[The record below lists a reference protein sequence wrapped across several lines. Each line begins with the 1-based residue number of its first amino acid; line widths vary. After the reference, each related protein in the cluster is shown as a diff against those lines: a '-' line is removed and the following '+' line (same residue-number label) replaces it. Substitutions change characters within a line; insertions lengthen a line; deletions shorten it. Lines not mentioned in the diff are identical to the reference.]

1 VSDEINRL
9 KPSRFSERYYV
20 LTALRNHIERIIEEH
35 MPAGAG
41 TLVVDFGCGDMPY
54 RPLFVR
60 NRARY
65 VGVDLPENTS
75 ADLHASLGDILPF
88 ADEIADVVLSTQV
101 LEHVP
106 EPHAYLKEALRILR
120 PGGLVILSTHG
131 NWMYHPHPN
140 DFWRWTGPGLR
151 KIIADAG
158 FQLVECRGIMGLA
171 ATGVHLLQDGVVIRF
186 SPLMRTLIAPF
197 SQGLIALADRISSD
211 TDRENDA
218 SVFVVVA
225 RK

>member
-1 VSDEINRL
+1 MDRL

-20 LTALRNHIERIIEEH
+20 LTALRNHLERIIETH
-35 MPAGAG
+35 LPARAGAV
-41 TLVVDFGCGDMPY
+41 VVDFGCGDMPY

-60 NRARY
+60 HRARY

-75 ADLHASLGDILPF
+75 ADLHASLDDILPL
-88 ADEIADVVLSTQV
+88 ADESVDVVLSTQV

-106 EPHAYLKEALRILR
+106 DPHAYLKEALRILR

-131 NWMYHPHPN
+131 YWMYHPHPS

-171 ATGVHLLQDGVVIRF
+171 ATGVHLLQDGVLIRF
-186 SPLMRTLIAPF
+186 PRLMRPLIAPF
-197 SQGLIALADRISSD
+197 SQGLIALADKISSD